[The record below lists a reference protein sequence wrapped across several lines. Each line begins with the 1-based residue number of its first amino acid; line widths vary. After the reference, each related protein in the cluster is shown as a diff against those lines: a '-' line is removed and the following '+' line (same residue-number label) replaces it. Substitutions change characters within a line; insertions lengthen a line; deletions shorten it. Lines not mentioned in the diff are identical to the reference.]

1 MTQTFYNPNLLS
13 ESDLIRGFV
22 ARRPLLDDLLDDLRR
37 AGRDGAAQH
46 HLLLGQRGL
55 GKTTLLRRLAIAVRD
70 DAALSTIW
78 LPLGFPEEQY
88 NVGRLADFWLNCV
101 DALSEALDRDGR
113 AAEAA
118 DLDAR
123 LEALGTQPE
132 PARALELLRSEAA
145 RLNRRLVLLV
155 DNIDLVLD
163 RVGDQDQEWALRRI
177 LSEEKSLT
185 IIGASS
191 RVLEAF
197 YEHGRAFYDFFQVHE
212 LKGLDDNETFAV
224 LRHLADEV
232 DSAQVKRIL
241 DEQPARLRTLRML
254 TGGNPRTIA
263 LLFRIFQREGNDSD
277 AQRDLEELLDLYTP
291 LYKARFEEL
300 PPQAQRL
307 VDAMALHWDPL
318 TAGDLAE
325 KIALPVNA
333 VSAQL
338 KRLEDLGV
346 VEKAPWFGEKKTGFQ
361 IAERFFNIWY
371 LMRASRRVRRR
382 LVWLVK
388 FLAAWFSEEELK
400 TRAERLLRR
409 GAEDEMGAER
419 YSELSF
425 AYAQLAPGERLRER
439 LEHAGL
445 RAAMADDKIRAT
457 IDFSDLPPFSL
468 DKTQRMEK
476 MRSLAEAVPRAR
488 ADWGEIDPEEFW
500 RLLGGSLYYDA
511 AEKDRVVSSLGELSA
526 ERVRDLYSDL
536 AQSERRIQGLWRRK
550 SLVSQ
555 LYETLAAGEMA
566 DPFDWTAASVVG
578 GPDLIYA
585 AIGGRCSPGL
595 GQVTPADVSRAEAV
609 FQEMLSHPD
618 LAAFSCNGLGNLM
631 HHNLRRY
638 DEAEAAFR
646 RAIAL
651 DPKYAGP
658 WAGLGNLLEYGLSRH
673 VEAEAA
679 FRRSIEL
686 DPNFADPWNGLG
698 ELLQYRLNRYAE
710 AEAAYRRAIKLDP
723 NFADPW
729 NNLGNVLQYRLNRY
743 TEAEAAYRRAIELDP
758 NDAYPWNGLGNLLQD
773 HLRRYGEAESA
784 YRRAL
789 ELNPSSVYPFS
800 NLGRLYFGQ
809 NKPADAAANFQRALE
824 IDPRRI
830 GDKVGLLDAIR
841 DLSSKQRET
850 ALAFALKATETLP
863 KSDDARFVLAELLVI
878 SGQWM
883 AAAELVTPMLADP
896 ESQASIYVRQF
907 VSATI
912 TSGRAKD
919 LIAMFERAD
928 AHERLR
934 PLYEA
939 LRAVE
944 AGSENYLRR
953 AAREVRDVAVQI
965 YRELVAPPKP

>member
-37 AGRDGAAQH
+37 AGRDGSAQH

-70 DAALSTIW
+70 DAALASIW

-101 DALSEALDRDGR
+101 DALSEALDRSGR
-113 AAEAA
+113 CAEAA

-123 LEALGTQPE
+123 LEALGSKPE
-132 PARALELLRSEAA
+132 PEPALELLRSEAA
-145 RLNRRLVLLV
+145 RINRRLVLLV

-163 RVGDQDQEWALRRI
+163 RVGDKDQEWALRRI

-197 YEHGRAFYDFFQVHE
+197 YEHGRAFYDFFQLHE
-212 LKGLDDNETFAV
+212 LKGLDEEETFAV
-224 LRHLADEV
+224 LRHLADEL

-307 VDAMALHWDPL
+307 VDAMALYWDPL
-318 TAGDLAE
+318 TAGDLAD

-346 VEKAPWFGEKKTGFQ
+346 VEKALWFGEKKTGFQ

-400 TRAERLLRR
+400 TRAERLLWR

-425 AYAQLAPGERLRER
+425 AYAQVAPGERLRER

-445 RAAMADDKIRAT
+445 RAALGVDKIRST
-457 IDFSDLPPFSL
+457 FDFSDLPPLLL
-468 DKTQRMEK
+468 DKTQRMTK
-476 MRSLAEAVPRAR
+476 MRSRAEAVLGAR
-488 ADWGEIDPEEFW
+488 ADWGEIDPKEFW
-500 RLLGGSLYYDA
+500 RLLGGSPYYDV
-511 AEKDRVVSSLGELSA
+511 AEKERVVSSLGELNA
-526 ERVRDLYSDL
+526 EGLRELQAEL
-536 AQSERRIQGLWRRK
+536 AQSEERIQRGWPGEI
-550 SLVSQ
+550 VVVTQ
-555 LYETLAAGEMA
+555 LYEALAAGEMA
-566 DPFDWTAASVVG
+566 DPFDWTAAAATG
-578 GPDLIYA
+578 GSALANIAIDFGCNRSFPATPGDL
-585 AIGGRCSPGL
+585 L
-595 GQVTPADVSRAEAV
+595 RAEAA
-609 FQEMLSHPD
+609 FREMQNHPD
-618 LAAFSCNGLGNLM
+618 LAARASHGLGTLLQN
-631 HHNLRRY
+631 HRRRY
-638 DEAEAAFR
+638 DEAEAA
-646 RAIAL
+646 
-651 DPKYAGP
+651 Y
-658 WAGLGNLLEYGLSRH
+658 
-673 VEAEAA
+673 
-679 FRRSIEL
+679 RRSIEL
-686 DPNFADPWNGLG
+686 KANFAPAF
-698 ELLQYRLNRYAE
+698 R
-710 AEAAYRRAIKLDP
+710 
-723 NFADPW
+723 
-729 NNLGNVLQYRLNRY
+729 
-743 TEAEAAYRRAIELDP
+743 
-758 NDAYPWNGLGNLLQD
+758 
-773 HLRRYGEAESA
+773 
-784 YRRAL
+784 
-789 ELNPSSVYPFS
+789 
-800 NLGRLYFGQ
+800 NLGRLYARQ
-809 NKPADAAANFQRALE
+809 HKSADAATAHLRALA
-824 IDPRRI
+824 IDPSRPTW
-830 GDKVGLLDAIR
+830 DVDEMLDAIR
-841 DLSSKQRET
+841 DLSATQLET
-850 ALAFALKATETLP
+850 ALALARQATETLP
-863 KSDDARFVLAELLVI
+863 KSHDAKFVLAELLVL
-878 SGQWM
+878 SGQWT
-883 AAAELVTPMLADP
+883 AAAELVTPIMADA
-896 ESQASIYVRQF
+896 ESQSGAYVTQF
-907 VSATI
+907 VTAALTA
-912 TSGRAKD
+912 GRTKD
-919 LIAMFERAD
+919 LIAILEQTA
-928 AHERLR
+928 AHERWR

-939 LRAVE
+939 LRAVD

-953 AAREVRDVAVQI
+953 VAPEVRDVAAQI
-965 YRELVAPPKP
+965 YRKLVAPAKP